1 MAARALGSLWGPP
14 LASSAKPGPHQLG
27 GCEPRSHT
35 EPIYPRPYS
44 LRGGILGYC
53 PAKPPQIPF
62 NDTKIFGYCYSER
75 VGAGGAACL
84 IHMQKMDAMKIQKAW
99 FE

>member
-1 MAARALGSLWGPP
+1 MAARALVFLWESP
-14 LASSAKPGPHQLG
+14 LASSAKPGPPRPG
-27 GCEPRSHT
+27 GREPWSHT

-44 LRGGILGYC
+44 LRGGVLGYC

-62 NDTKIFGYCYSER
+62 NDTKIFGYCSGGR

-84 IHMQKMDAMKIQKAW
+84 IHMQKTDAMKIQKAW